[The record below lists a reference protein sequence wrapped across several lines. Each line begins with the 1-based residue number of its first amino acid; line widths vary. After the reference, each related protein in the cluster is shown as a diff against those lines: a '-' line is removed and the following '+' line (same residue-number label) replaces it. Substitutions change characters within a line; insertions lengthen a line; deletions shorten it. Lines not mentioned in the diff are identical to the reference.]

1 MDHNKL
7 WKIFKEMGISDHL
20 TCLLINLYAGPE
32 AKVRTRHRTMDWF
45 KIATRVCQ
53 GCILSPAYLAYI
65 QSTLYPTIFGVGY
78 GFMISEGKNSL
89 QDKRNAVAKVFTA
102 V

>member
-20 TCLLINLYAGPE
+20 TCLLRNVYTGPE
-32 AKVRTRHRTMDWF
+32 EKVRTRHRTMEWF
-45 KIATRVCQ
+45 KIAKGVCQ
-53 GCILSPAYLAYI
+53 GCILSPAYLAYM
-65 QSTLYPTIFGVGY
+65 QSTSYTTIFGVSY

-89 QDKRNAVAKVFTA
+89 QDKRNAVAKVFKA

>member
-1 MDHNKL
+1 MVFCATMCPPFAASAS
-7 WKIFKEMGISDHL
+7 IAYVMAAV
-20 TCLLINLYAGPE
+20 NLYAGPE

>member
-1 MDHNKL
+1 
-7 WKIFKEMGISDHL
+7 MGISDHL

-32 AKVRTRHRTMDWF
+32 AKVRTRHRTMEWF

-65 QSTLYPTIFGVGY
+65 QSTSYPTIFGVGY
-78 GFMISEGKNSL
+78 GFMISEGKE
-89 QDKRNAVAKVFTA
+89 FTA
-102 V
+102 GQKECSC